1 MPQRASRSAV
11 GASVGKMVFH
21 GQSAK
26 RIERQLKSV
35 NQDKLKA
42 ALGRRGMATTA
53 NKDIA
58 KVLAGESR
66 AGWNQAR
73 LRDVVEALQEVG
85 LAKGEKSASEM
96 VLKASRNAQM
106 DANPGLSEGAVKAR
120 LKGLARERREEAN
133 AEEAGTGQESMS
145 VLDRMRGAMG
155 RANKVQGAQPAAE
168 SPDETANATVRKLRE
183 TARQD
188 MKLQPKLVIPKPEE
202 KPFDKDTF

>member
-1 MPQRASRSAV
+1 
-11 GASVGKMVFH
+11 MVFH

-26 RIERQLKSV
+26 RIEHRLKSV
-35 NQDKLKA
+35 DQDKLKE
-42 ALGRRGMATTA
+42 ALGRRGMASAA

-96 VLKASRNAQM
+96 VLKASRNAQA
-106 DANPGLSEGAVKAR
+106 DANPGLSAGAVKAR
-120 LKGLARERREEAN
+120 LKGLARERRAEAE
-133 AEEAGTGQESMS
+133 AEAMPGESSMS

-155 RANKVQGAQPAAE
+155 RANKVQGNQPAEAAAE
-168 SPDETANATVRKLRE
+168 DSANATVRKLRE
-183 TARQD
+183 TMRQD
-188 MKLQPKLVIPKPEE
+188 MKLQPKLVIPKPPE

>member
-1 MPQRASRSAV
+1 MPQRASRSAI

-26 RIERQLKSV
+26 RIEHRLKNV
-35 NQDKLKA
+35 DQGKLKA
-42 ALGRRGMATTA
+42 ALGKRGMATA
-53 NKDIA
+53 AHKDIA

-96 VLKASRNAQM
+96 VLKASRNAQA
-106 DANPGLSEGAVKAR
+106 DANPGLSAGAVKAR
-120 LKGLARERREEAN
+120 MKNLARERRAEA
-133 AEEAGTGQESMS
+133 EGEATQGEASMS
-145 VLDRMRGAMG
+145 ILDRARGAMG
-155 RANKVQGAQPAAE
+155 RANKVSTSPAE
-168 SPDETANATVRKLRE
+168 IEIGEDSANATVRKLRE
-183 TARQD
+183 TMRQD